1 MVVTGKEERG
11 EGCDCAQVRIYDLQR
26 SVIDVLYRYI
36 VATVVCTCT
45 VPRTPLARQ
54 NAYLYIPVA
63 APSAGHYEFRLLF
76 IDILVHLHVTILS
89 I

>member
-1 MVVTGKEERG
+1 MTVPRYEFM
-11 EGCDCAQVRIYDLQR
+11 IYNVLLE
-26 SVIDVLYRYI
+26 VLYRYI

-76 IDILVHLHVTILS
+76 IDIMCICM
-89 I
+89 